1 MENYS
6 INQEEN
12 YIGYLNKGWNIFMI
26 ILSCFGIII
35 NLYFG
40 IIYLRRIIEIKRG
53 TSQNK
58 VIVSLIEK
66 LLCLISIVEAFISIG
81 WLINSIFMYNFRT
94 IENHTTECGILGSFE
109 IFFYLFD
116 WMILSFSLYQIKEMV
131 MNPLH
136 LLQSDLLLVKFIIC
150 FALISFSFVIFC
162 VCLGLAG
169 ASPLLTCFIDI
180 SNIGDNYPVIKN
192 ILFWIFFT
200 SPIILFGFG
209 FFQIYKMTKSSN
221 FKGDQKQKKFFMK
234 YFAYILIYII
244 IAFLLITSYLIN
256 YIYNLSNK
264 DNKDINNKNPEGF
277 MLFYIRIVTILSCST
292 PLFVGIF
299 RLIKT
304 NLIRKCGKKENDTLN
319 NNLLDKNKNIGD
331 FNEFENDLLRKIIIK
346 YYIAISFVLGKA
358 RYFGEEETPDTIIQ
372 NNNESNNIINN
383 KNNENNDTN
392 KKDKENTESNEN
404 ENKNKAIEDNKDN
417 SKENKNQNENNITDE
432 KGNEKNEETDNKNDD
447 ENNNIKDEDKILK
460 INNDEIKEN
469 QINEIGTDSNSNL
482 NLIALTKEEMNLYN
496 ETTIYT
502 ITKNDI
508 LKDLDLSINED
519 ITVLQMSDI
528 NITITEYNSQL
539 FKKLRENDDIS
550 EDYIL
555 DFMKPKYSN
564 TNLMQTYKKNL
575 FYINSTNK
583 EFLLKEISLDEL
595 NFYRNNIIN
604 NIYQYF
610 KINKN
615 SLILRIKGLYD
626 IILDNDSKS
635 KKQYIALM
643 DNIYESLQK
652 KTEDIDYGVKNNTIE
667 KINKKKGIKMHK
679 LKKNQFTKSLCLYDK
694 VSEKD
699 IQEYSVDLG
708 NIQQN
713 ALYRIYLD
721 ENEYKRLTKLNKK
734 DTNFLKKIGVL
745 DYSYF
750 IIEMPMEQNDI
761 EAIFNEDEK
770 KKNNIQHIKKYLFKS
785 NKEDNIV
792 YSISIVD
799 YYKDPIKL

>member
-1 MENYS
+1 MVNKPIYIFNEDDKNYS
-6 INQEEN
+6 
-12 YIGYLNKGWNIFMI
+12 IGYLNIGWNIFMI
-26 ILSCFGIII
+26 LLSCFGIII

-40 IIYLRRIIEIKRG
+40 IIYLRRIIVIKRG

-66 LLCLISIVEAFISIG
+66 ILCLISIVESFISIG
-81 WLINSIFMYNFRT
+81 WLINSLFMYNFGK
-94 IENHTTECGILGSFE
+94 IESSRKECRILGSFE

-131 MNPLH
+131 MDPLH
-136 LLQSDLLLVKFIIC
+136 LLQSDLLLVKYIIC
-150 FALISFSFVIFC
+150 FAVISLLFAIFYFY
-162 VCLGLAG
+162 LNLTGE
-169 ASPLLTCFIDI
+169 SPLLTCFIDI
-180 SNIGDNYPVIKN
+180 SKIHVDYSVIKD
-192 ILFWIFFT
+192 IMFWIFFT

-209 FFQIYKMTKSSN
+209 FFQIYKMTKSTN
-221 FKGDQKQKKFFMK
+221 FKGDEKQKKFFMK

-256 YIYNLSNK
+256 YIYNK
-264 DNKDINNKNPEGF
+264 KPEGF
-277 MLFYIRIVTILSCST
+277 MQFYVQIVTILSCST

-358 RYFGEEETPDTIIQ
+358 RYFGEEETPDTNIQ

-383 KNNENNDTN
+383 TNNENNDTN
-392 KKDKENTESNEN
+392 KKDIENIESNEN
-404 ENKNKAIEDNKDN
+404 ENKNKSIEDNKDN

-432 KGNEKNEETDNKNDD
+432 KGNEINEETDNKNDD

-460 INNDEIKEN
+460 INNDEVKEN

-519 ITVLQMSDI
+519 ITVLQLSDI

-539 FKKLRENDDIS
+539 FKKLREIDDIS

-555 DFMKPKYSN
+555 DFMKPKYST

-635 KKQYIALM
+635 KKQCIALM
-643 DNIYESLQK
+643 DNTYESLQK

-750 IIEMPMEQNDI
+750 IVEIPMEQNDI

-770 KKNNIQHIKKYLFKS
+770 KNNNIQHIKKYLFKS